1 MRARPIP
8 GAGQKSCKIFA
19 PLAVLAL
26 ALPAAAQH
34 VGPCDPELTSATNV
48 DWSDPTRTFANGAV
62 RLTGLDVG
70 AEDAR
75 FHVMVTFPEAE
86 GDTPGCRLVSADAEL
101 TGFGSL
107 SLRRTTARY
116 DTRRGVTLGVPGT
129 GPEGDPL
136 LIEFLVQPAQGTVAL
151 P

>member
-1 MRARPIP
+1 MSARATP
-8 GAGQKSCKIFA
+8 GAGRGSRRV
-19 PLAVLAL
+19 LASLAALAL

-34 VGPCDPELTSATNV
+34 VGPCDPALTSAANV
-48 DWSDPTRTFANGAV
+48 DWSDPTRAFANGAV
-62 RLTGLDVG
+62 RLTGLDTG
-70 AEDAR
+70 ADGAA

-86 GDTPGCRLVSADAEL
+86 GDAPGCRLVSADAEL

-116 DTRRGVTLGVPGT
+116 DTRRGLTFGVPGT
-129 GPEGDPL
+129 TPEGDPL
-136 LIEFLVQPAQGTVAL
+136 LIEFLVEPGQGTVAL